1 MTYTRK
7 MMSQS
12 ELSEYLTN
20 KLRTFEGHFYKFPEP
35 ATLLTCKRAFLILRT
50 ATPV

>member
-1 MTYTRK
+1 MAIEDFK
-7 MMSQS
+7 A
-12 ELSEYLTN
+12 L
-20 KLRTFEGHFYKFPEP
+20 GHFYKFPEP